1 MTVDMKLYP
10 HTILHLFPKI
20 YFEIVL
26 SSLWDGLA
34 NSV

>member
-1 MTVDMKLYP
+1 MKLHL
-10 HTILHLFPKI
+10 HTILHLIPKI

-34 NSV
+34 NGV